1 MASTVEGIMKPW
13 SHIDVILVHRGHP
26 QATQAGI
33 TDKQPDPNWD
43 MEGFRGLENKNS
55 NDSLNFPM

>member
-1 MASTVEGIMKPW
+1 MMPW
-13 SHIDVILVHRGHP
+13 SHIDISLLQRGHP

-33 TDKQPDPNWD
+33 TDKQPDQNWD
-43 MEGFRGLENKNS
+43 SEGFRGPENKNS

>member
-1 MASTVEGIMKPW
+1 MGYSWGDYDA
-13 SHIDVILVHRGHP
+13 LVPYDISLVQRGHP

-33 TDKQPDPNWD
+33 TDKQPDQNWD
-43 MEGFRGLENKNS
+43 IEGFRGPENKNS